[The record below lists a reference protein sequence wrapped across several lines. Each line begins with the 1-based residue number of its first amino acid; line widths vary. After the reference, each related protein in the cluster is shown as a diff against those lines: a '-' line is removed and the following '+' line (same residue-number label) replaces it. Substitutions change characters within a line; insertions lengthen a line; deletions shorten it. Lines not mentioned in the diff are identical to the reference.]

1 MGVRAARQPA
11 GPWLALDTA
20 TSRAVVA
27 LGRAGAGPL
36 TSSWQAGRQHG
47 ETLLPAIDRL
57 VRQAGVARG
66 DLAAVIVG
74 TGPGAFTGLR
84 VGLATAKTMAHEL
97 RCPIVGIPTAV
108 ALAAAAGG
116 KQASGTVAVVQPA
129 GPHDRYVTIV
139 HLGPVPAAATLR
151 LVVSGAP
158 LEVAEGVRMVAVD
171 LAASAPGITPAMV
184 ELGREAVAGLGLA
197 LLSIGG
203 DLLAAGRRDD
213 VAALVPLYVS
223 LPRGVPEAVGALAW
237 SPDLP

>member
-1 MGVRAARQPA
+1 MRTRPARQPA

-27 LGRAGAGPL
+27 VDRAGDRPVA
-36 TSSWQAGRQHG
+36 SSWQAGRQHG

-57 VRQAGVARG
+57 LREVGVARG
-66 DLAAVIVG
+66 DLAAIIVG

-97 RCPIVGIPTAV
+97 GCPIVGIPTAV
-108 ALAAAAGG
+108 ALAAAVGG
-116 KQASGTVAVVQPA
+116 RVASGSVTVVQPA
-129 GPHDRYVTIV
+129 GPHDRYVTSV
-139 HLGPVPAAATLR
+139 RLYPVPTADTPR
-151 LVVSGAP
+151 LVVSGEP
-158 LEVAEGVRMVAVD
+158 LGVTAGSTIVAVD
-171 LAASAPGITPAMV
+171 LAASAAGITPAMV
-184 ELGREAVAGLGLA
+184 ERGREALVGLGPA
-197 LLSIGG
+197 LLSVGG
-203 DLLAAGRRDD
+203 AVLTAGRRDD

>member
-1 MGVRAARQPA
+1 MASRPVCEPA

-27 LGRAGAGPL
+27 IGRAGERPVA
-36 TSSWQAGRQHG
+36 SSWQAGLQHG

-57 VRQAGVARG
+57 LRRAGVGHG

-97 RCPIVGIPTAV
+97 GCQIVGIPTAV
-108 ALAAAAGG
+108 ALAAAVGG
-116 KQASGTVAVVQPA
+116 KLGAGPVTVIQPA
-129 GPHDRYVTIV
+129 GPHDRYVTTV
-139 HLGPVPAAATLR
+139 RPGPVPTADTPR
-151 LVVSGAP
+151 LVVSGEP
-158 LEVAEGVRMVAVD
+158 LGVAAAGTIVAVD
-171 LAASAPGITPAMV
+171 LAASAAGITPTMV
-184 ELGREAVAGLGLA
+184 ELGREAMVGLGLA
-197 LLSIGG
+197 LLSVGG
-203 DLLAAGRRDD
+203 AVLATGRRDD

-223 LPRGVPEAVGALAW
+223 LPRGVPEAVGALWW